1 MAEKKEVKEEKEVKV
16 NLSFTSEKL
25 FLYGA
30 IADAVIGF
38 IWGICGAINSTGAHQ
53 ASGFFQGLF
62 FAVLG
67 GLVLYGLS
75 LILSRKQ

>member
-1 MAEKKEVKEEKEVKV
+1 MAEKKEDKEVKV
-16 NLSFTSEKL
+16 NLAFTSEKL

-30 IADAVIGF
+30 IVVAVIGL

-53 ASGFFQGLF
+53 AAGFFQGFLWAIF
-62 FAVLG
+62 G

-75 LILSRKQ
+75 LILSRK